1 MRFTVPGA
9 AAAALF
15 TMVTLAPFA
24 SHAQQQ
30 KFPSKPIR
38 MIVPFSAGSQTD
50 ILARL
55 IGQKMNEN
63 WGQQVVVDNRPSA
76 GGTIA
81 AGIVATSSPDGHT
94 LMVHSVG
101 HAINASLY
109 ARLPFNTLRDFSG
122 VSQIASV
129 PNVLVVAPALG
140 VKSVKDLIALAKQ
153 KPGQINFGSA
163 GIGSGTH
170 INGEQFKVVTGVN
183 IVHVPYKGT
192 PEALTDT
199 MTSRIHFFFA
209 PLVPALPFIR
219 EGRLVALAVSTSTR
233 SPVLADVPTVAEAA
247 LPGFDYDQWYGMIAP
262 ANTPTPVLEQ
272 LSKEVARVLELPDVR
287 KTFQTQGAVARPS
300 TPAQFDAFIR
310 SEIDKLAKVI
320 KAAGARAD

>member
-1 MRFTVPGA
+1 MKLEVRSA
-9 AAAALF
+9 AVAALI
-15 TMVTLAPFA
+15 AA
-24 SHAQQQ
+24 SVVSGALHAQQQ

-76 GGTIA
+76 GGTIG
-81 AGIVATSSPDGHT
+81 AGIVANAPPDGHT

-101 HAINASLY
+101 HAINATLY
-109 ARLPFNTLRDFSG
+109 TRLPFNTIRDFAG

-140 VKSVKDLIALAKQ
+140 AKSVKDLIALAKQ
-153 KPGQINFGSA
+153 KPGTINFGSA

-170 INGEQFKVVTGVN
+170 INGEQFKVVAGVN
-183 IVHVPYKGT
+183 VVHVPYKGT

-199 MTSRIHFFFA
+199 MTGRIQYFFS
-209 PLVPALPFIR
+209 PLVPATPFIK
-219 EGRLVALAVSTSTR
+219 EGRLIALAVSTAQR
-233 SPVLADVPTVAEAA
+233 SPVLQDVPTVSEAA
-247 LPGFDYDQWYGMIAP
+247 LPGFDYDQWYGLIAP
-262 ANTPTPVLEQ
+262 RQTPKPILNE
-272 LSKEVARVLELPDVR
+272 LSKEVARVLDLPDVR
-287 KTFQTQGAVARPS
+287 KTFQTQGAVAKPS
-300 TPAQFDAFIR
+300 SPDQFDGFIR
-310 SEIDKLAKVI
+310 TEIEKLGKVI
-320 KAAGARAD
+320 KASGARAD

>member
-1 MRFTVPGA
+1 MRFTLAQAALA
-9 AAAALF
+9 AAAA
-15 TMVTLAPFA
+15 A
-24 SHAQQQ
+24 SVALPAIAQQQ

-55 IGQKMNEN
+55 VGAEMNKN

-81 AGIVATSSPDGHT
+81 AGIVATSPADGHT
-94 LMVHSVG
+94 LMLHSVG

-109 ARLPFNTLRDFSG
+109 TKLPFDTVRDFAG

-129 PNVLVVAPALG
+129 PNVLVVSPALG

-153 KPGQINFGSA
+153 KPGAVNYGSA

-170 INGEQFKVVTGVN
+170 INGEQFKVAAGLNV
-183 IVHVPYKGT
+183 VHVPYKGT

-199 MTSRIHFFFA
+199 MTGRIQYFF
-209 PLVPALPFIR
+209 
-219 EGRLVALAVSTSTR
+219 
-233 SPVLADVPTVAEAA
+233 
-247 LPGFDYDQWYGMIAP
+247 
-262 ANTPTPVLEQ
+262 
-272 LSKEVARVLELPDVR
+272 
-287 KTFQTQGAVARPS
+287 
-300 TPAQFDAFIR
+300 
-310 SEIDKLAKVI
+310 
-320 KAAGARAD
+320 

>member
-1 MRFTVPGA
+1 MSSNARTACIAVVA
-9 AAAALF
+9 AAAA
-15 TMVTLAPFA
+15 APGA
-24 SHAQQQ
+24 YAQQQ
-30 KFPSKPIR
+30 FPTKPIR
-38 MIVPFSAGSQTD
+38 MVVPFSAGSQTD

-55 IGQKMNEN
+55 IGQKMNEH

-81 AGIVATSSPDGHT
+81 AGIVAAAPPDGHT

-101 HAINASLY
+101 HAINATLY
-109 ARLPFNTLRDFSG
+109 SRLPFDTLRDFAG

-170 INGEQFKVVTGVN
+170 INGEQFKVAAGVN
-183 IVHVPYKGT
+183 VVHVPYKGT

-199 MTSRIHFFFA
+199 MTGRIQYFFS
-209 PLVPALPFIR
+209 PLVPALPFVK
-219 EGRLVALAVSTSTR
+219 EGRLLALAVSTAKR
-233 SPVLADVPTVAEAA
+233 APVLPDVPTVAEAA
-247 LPGFDYDQWYGMIAP
+247 LPGFDFDQWYGMLAP
-262 ANTPTPVLEQ
+262 TKTPKPILDQ
-272 LSKEVARVLELPDVR
+272 LSKEVARVLDLPDVR
-287 KTFQTQGAVARPS
+287 ERFQSQGAVAKPS
-300 TPAQFDAFIR
+300 TPQQFDVFIR
-310 SEIDKLAKVI
+310 SEIGKLANVI
-320 KAAGARAD
+320 KASGARAD

>member
-1 MRFTVPGA
+1 MN
-9 AAAALF
+9 
-15 TMVTLAPFA
+15 FA
-24 SHAQQQ
+24 SLSAGTAIAIATVCAAPAHAQQQ

-38 MIVPFSAGSQTD
+38 MVVPFSAGSQTD

-55 IGQKMNEN
+55 LGQKMNEN
-63 WGQQVVVDNRPSA
+63 WGQQVVIDNRPSA

-81 AGIVATSSPDGHT
+81 AGIVASAPADGHT

-109 ARLPFNTLRDFSG
+109 SRLSFDTLRDFAG

-129 PNVLVVAPALG
+129 PNVLVVSNTLG

-153 KPGQINFGSA
+153 KPGAINFGSA

-170 INGEQFKVVTGVN
+170 INGEQFKVAAAIDV
-183 IVHVPYKGT
+183 VHIPYKGT

-199 MTSRIHFFFA
+199 MTGRIHLFFS

-219 EGRLVALAVSTSTR
+219 EGRLVALAVSTSAR
-233 SPVLADVPTVAEAA
+233 SPVLPDVPTVAEAA
-247 LPGFDYDQWYGMIAP
+247 LPGFEYDQWYGMLAP
-262 ANTPTPVLEQ
+262 RATPKPVLDQ
-272 LSKEVARVLELPDVR
+272 ISKEVARILDLPDVR
-287 KTFQTQGAVARPS
+287 KTFQTQGAVAKPS
-300 TPAQFDAFIR
+300 TPEQFDAFIR
-310 SEIDKLAKVI
+310 AEITKLAKVI
-320 KAAGARAD
+320 KAAGAKAD